1 VLKTKTHFPQVPLEI
16 VKKIAEKENGEI
28 IKQDRP
34 EQLRWPTKKRTNDN
48 VSMKKNYIE
57 YPWQQ
62 TVVDAFLAS
71 PADLAGKI
79 YVAERAIMA
88 RLKAPEKISP
98 AEHSALEDALRSL
111 RILVADLKSQGNA
124 EPDGHKDKK
133 RFC

>member
-1 VLKTKTHFPQVPLEI
+1 VLKTKTHFPQVSLEI
-16 VKKIAEKENGEI
+16 VKKIAEEENGELI
-28 IKQDRP
+28 NQDRP
-34 EQLRWPTKKRTNDN
+34 EQLREPTEKRTNGN
-48 VSMKKNYIE
+48 ASMENNHFD

-79 YVAERAIMA
+79 YIAERAITA
-88 RLKAPEKISP
+88 RLRAPEKISP

-124 EPDGHKDKK
+124 EPERDEDKK